1 MVLNTENHLLSYAR
15 AGHEPPI
22 IFHRDTQ
29 KIDREEID
37 GIAIGLVDKS
47 TFTSIIETKNIQLR
61 SGDLVVTYTDGITEA
76 MNDKGEEWSVNK
88 LLEYISK
95 NNQNS
100 ATELLE
106 QIENKVLEFAG
117 NIPQYD
123 DMTMLAMNIK

>member
-1 MVLNTENHLLSYAR
+1 M
-15 AGHEPPI
+15 
-22 IFHRDTQ
+22 
-29 KIDREEID
+29 
-37 GIAIGLVDKS
+37 
-47 TFTSIIETKNIQLR
+47 
-61 SGDLVVTYTDGITEA
+61 VVTYTDGITEA

-88 LLEYISK
+88 LLEYIS

>member
-1 MVLNTENHLLSYAR
+1 
-15 AGHEPPI
+15 
-22 IFHRDTQ
+22 
-29 KIDREEID
+29 
-37 GIAIGLVDKS
+37 
-47 TFTSIIETKNIQLR
+47 
-61 SGDLVVTYTDGITEA
+61 

-123 DMTMLAMNIK
+123 DMTILAMNIK